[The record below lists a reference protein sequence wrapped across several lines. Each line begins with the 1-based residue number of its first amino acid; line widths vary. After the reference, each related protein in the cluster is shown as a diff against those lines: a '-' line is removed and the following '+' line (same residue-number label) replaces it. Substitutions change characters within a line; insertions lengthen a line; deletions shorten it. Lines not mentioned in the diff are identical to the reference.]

1 MVGAIIS
8 HYKIIEKIG
17 EVGMGKIYL
26 AGDLE
31 LQRKVAIKFLQ
42 PQYITDMETKAR
54 FKREVKAT
62 SALNHPNIITIY
74 IIGDYI
80 AIYL

>member
-17 EVGMGKIYL
+17 EGGMGKIYL